1 MGYMVKPSVK
11 LIMGEVVVSEFV
23 YKMSQVNSNDSL
35 KTTNSDNY
43 QKTIRLMTLRQ
54 KQ

>member
-1 MGYMVKPSVK
+1 MGYLVKPSVK
-11 LIMGEVVVSEFV
+11 LIMGEIAESELVF
-23 YKMSQVNSNDSL
+23 KMSSVKSSSH
-35 KTTNSDNY
+35 KITNNNH

>member
-1 MGYMVKPSVK
+1 MGYLVKPSVE

-23 YKMSQVNSNDSL
+23 FEMSQVNSENSL

>member
-23 YKMSQVNSNDSL
+23 FEMSQVNSKNSL

-43 QKTIRLMTLRQ
+43 EKTIRLMTLRQ